1 MSKAL
6 TIVGMVIAVLLLL
19 IFALDLAAGIPFGR
33 VSMMMDIA
41 FVVCAAVLGFLS
53 YTTFLEQK

>member
-19 IFALDLAAGIPFGR
+19 IFALDLAAGIPFAR